1 MLPNPSPALKKI
13 GSPADAAPMLVVDDL
28 PEVREIM
35 KSVLQA
41 YGFLVLTAED
51 GLQAV
56 SLWEAFSPSV
66 VWMDNHMPVLDG
78 IRATGRI
85 RFLEQSRTLPRTPI
99 VAFSSDPMEP
109 AFMQTAG
116 FDAVLQKPFK
126 LQELGNLIRQFSETA
141 ETALPQEG

>member
-1 MLPNPSPALKKI
+1 
-13 GSPADAAPMLVVDDL
+13 MLVVDDL

-51 GLQAV
+51 GFQAV
-56 SLWEAFSPSV
+56 SLWEAFMPSV
-66 VWMDNHMPVLDG
+66 VWMDNHMPGLDG

-85 RFLEQSRTLPRTPI
+85 RFLEQSRALPRTPI
-99 VAFSSDPMEP
+99 VAFSSDAMEP
-109 AFMQTAG
+109 ASLQSAG

-126 LQELGNLIRQFSETA
+126 LQELGSLIRQFSEPSA
-141 ETALPQEG
+141 AALP